1 MAKNFKAIQ
10 IVQDDSLELMEVGNW
25 SQKKYKLVGKY
36 CDIFTSGMRNK
47 WNLIYIDLFCG
58 PGFVKNKQSGAIL
71 KNSALIAMSL
81 QHKFNFYALNDFNSK
96 NCEAL
101 ETRIKR
107 LYPNISY
114 NIFNLDAN
122 TNIEEIIQQIPEFNN
137 GKPDLFFCFLDPF
150 SLNLNFETV
159 RTLARFQSDFLILHA
174 LQMDARRNIVKYM
187 GQSNDTVEKFLG
199 NSNWRNKYQEQ
210 EYIQKDF
217 TKFLSEEYDSSMNV
231 LGYEPAKKE
240 IIKNTQGNGIYYLAF
255 YSKHSRGLDFFEKV
269 SKGDNDQL
277 ELF

>member
-10 IVQDDSLELMEVGNW
+10 IVENDSLELMEVGNW

-81 QHKFNFYALNDFNSK
+81 QHKFDFYALNDFEKSYCNAM
-96 NCEAL
+96 EA
-101 ETRIKR
+101 RIKK
-107 LYPNISY
+107 LHPELDFKL
-114 NIFNLDAN
+114 FNLDAN
-122 TNIEEIIQQIPEFNN
+122 NNIDKIINEIPVFDN

-150 SLNLNFETV
+150 SLNLNFENI
-159 RTLARFQSDFLILHA
+159 RLLANLQSDFLILHA
-174 LQMDARRNIVKYM
+174 LQMDARRNVVKY
-187 GQSNDTVEKFLG
+187 SDATNKTVEHFLG
-199 NSNWRNKYQEQ
+199 DKNWRDKYDSRG
-210 EYIQKDF
+210 YVQKDF
-217 TKFLSEEYDSSMNV
+217 IKFLSEEFDCSMGT

-240 IIKNTQGNGIYYLAF
+240 IIKNSQGNGIYYLAF
-255 YSKHSRGLDFFEKV
+255 YSKHSRGLDFFEKI
-269 SKGDNDQL
+269 SNGDNDQL